1 MACHRA
7 RSPIG
12 KVLAEAKRWLWRRDA
27 GLPVAPARARRDSV
41 RRFVGPA
48 GMQRSRREGDLPVA
62 ARTVE
67 VDLPAQTT
75 LDQAIVALLKLRRGD
90 VPGDAT
96 LEQAAALRFDYT
108 ISEEATPA
116 VPPEDLTREE

>member
-1 MACHRA
+1 VRGPLRPASH
-7 RSPIG
+7 IG
-12 KVLAEAKRWLWRRDA
+12 SSLCLRGSA
-27 GLPVAPARARRDSV
+27 GTPQ
-41 RRFVGPA
+41 G
-48 GMQRSRREGDLPVA
+48 GEREGCSAPVA

-96 LEQAAALRFDYT
+96 LERALP
-108 ISEEATPA
+108 S
-116 VPPEDLTREE
+116 

>member
-1 MACHRA
+1 V
-7 RSPIG
+7 PTG
-12 KVLAEAKRWLWRRDA
+12 LRRDPTREENER
-27 GLPVAPARARRDSV
+27 GAP
-41 RRFVGPA
+41 
-48 GMQRSRREGDLPVA
+48 PVA

-96 LEQAAALRFDYT
+96 LERAAVLRFEYT
-108 ISEEATPA
+108 TSQEATPA
-116 VPPEDLTREE
+116 VPPQDITPES

>member
-1 MACHRA
+1 
-7 RSPIG
+7 
-12 KVLAEAKRWLWRRDA
+12 
-27 GLPVAPARARRDSV
+27 
-41 RRFVGPA
+41 
-48 GMQRSRREGDLPVA
+48 VA

-96 LEQAAALRFDYT
+96 LDRSAVLRFEY
-108 ISEEATPA
+108 IASEEATPA
-116 VPPEDLTREE
+116 VPPEDLTPEE

>member
-1 MACHRA
+1 
-7 RSPIG
+7 
-12 KVLAEAKRWLWRRDA
+12 
-27 GLPVAPARARRDSV
+27 
-41 RRFVGPA
+41 
-48 GMQRSRREGDLPVA
+48 VA

-96 LEQAAALRFDYT
+96 LEQPAALRFDYAS
-108 ISEEATPA
+108 SEEATPA
-116 VPPEDLTREE
+116 VPPEDSTPEG